1 MKKRYNKQSELDRL
15 KDDNEFLKI
24 AIQTREDCYNTVL
37 DEKNKLERVMKELTY
52 MLLHMDVIENLVKD
66 DFSTT
71 SAVIKTAINKF
82 RHDIVNGFYE
92 NKVVTNEK

>member
-1 MKKRYNKQSELDRL
+1 MKKRYNRLSELDRL
-15 KDDNEFLKI
+15 KEDNEFLWI
-24 AIQTREDCYNTVL
+24 GIEAREDAYTTIL
-37 DEKNKLERVMKELTY
+37 GEKNNLERVMKELTY

-82 RHDIVNGFYE
+82 RHDIVNGFYD
-92 NKVVTNEK
+92 NKVVTDEK